1 MSVAWL
7 RRCGARLE
15 SRAILL
21 LLVSA
26 LLAVG
31 LIGVVGMSASVLVA
45 EGVQGS
51 GSAINVAGSLRRF
64 AHRAGAMAA
73 AKSALTRPGST
84 T

>member
-64 AHRAGAMAA
+64 AHRAGAKIGRAHV
-73 AKSALTRPGST
+73 
-84 T
+84 